1 MEIDAAQRELA
12 EINRRMAEMRSN
24 LIRDETM
31 FSESKTF
38 IERKQSEIQD
48 LNRECEN
55 LTHKNF
61 HTNIKAQQAKELS
74 DDLNLIRSER
84 D

>member
-1 MEIDAAQRELA
+1 MEIDAAKRELA

-61 HTNIKAQQAKELS
+61 QTNIKAQQAKELS